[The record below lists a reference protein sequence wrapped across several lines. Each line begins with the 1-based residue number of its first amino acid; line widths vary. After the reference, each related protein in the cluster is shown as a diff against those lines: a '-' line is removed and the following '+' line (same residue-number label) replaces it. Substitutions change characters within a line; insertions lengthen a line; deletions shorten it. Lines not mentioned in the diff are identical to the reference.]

1 MNGKVVVLALVAFS
15 MATTAQGQ
23 QATAS
28 KNQFACR
35 VDPADPEKI
44 LVDILGRM
52 SLQLGTADVA
62 GDAMSCLLKL
72 QRIADGILAEDLP
85 TAFTTVMEQN
95 PPVFFSFMVKNP
107 KVFQEWLQD
116 LPEVFT
122 WSKDPPCLFGP
133 KREQLISLLEH
144 TKIPESKI
152 QSLKNQDQVIQRL
165 YSIRCRQID

>member
-1 MNGKVVVLALVAFS
+1 MIRKIVVLAWLILS
-15 MATTAQGQ
+15 MATTAQGRQ
-23 QATAS
+23 VPALKS
-28 KNQFACR
+28 QFACR

-62 GDAMSCLLKL
+62 GGAMRCLLKL
-72 QRIADGILAEDLP
+72 QPSADGILAEALP
-85 TAFTTVMEQN
+85 TAFTAVMEQN
-95 PPVFFSFMVKNP
+95 PPVFFSLMAKNS

-122 WSKDPPCLFGP
+122 WFKNPPCQFGP

-144 TKIPESKI
+144 TKIREPKI
-152 QSLKNQDQVIQRL
+152 QSLEEQVIQKL
-165 YSIRCRQID
+165 DSIRCRQIQ